1 MEIESHVIDLLPGY
15 VLDLLSTEETVQVA
29 EHLSDCQTC
38 QVELSRLQQVTDELP
53 LALAETTPPAHL
65 KGRLMSTIRSRQA
78 GQLMIGK
85 LTLWQRFTA
94 TVRRRAPA
102 WALALIAV
110 LVIGNMLQWSSIN
123 RFSSQAQP
131 SMQVIA
137 LANTVDSPR
146 AVGTLIIDQ
155 HGHYGTLV
163 VDQLAEL
170 DPEHQYQVWL
180 IQDGKRTS
188 GGLFSVNYAGYASLE
203 LLVPQ
208 PLGQYDAVG
217 ITIEPLGGSPG
228 PTGAKVLGGDIP
240 H

>member
-1 MEIESHVIDLLPGY
+1 MEIDNHVIDLLPAY
-15 VLDLLSTEETVQVA
+15 ALDLLSTEETVQVA
-29 EHLSDCQTC
+29 EHLSGCQTC
-38 QVELSRLQQVTDELP
+38 QVELTRLQHVTDELP
-53 LALAETTPPAHL
+53 LALAQTTPPAHL
-65 KGRLMSTIRSRQA
+65 KGKLMSTIRSRPA
-78 GQLMIGK
+78 RQLVIGK
-85 LTLWQRFTA
+85 LTFWQRFTA
-94 TVRRRAPA
+94 TVRRSAPA

-110 LVIGNMLQWSSIN
+110 LIIGNLLQWSRIN

-180 IQDGKRTS
+180 IQDGERTS

-203 LLVPQ
+203 LLAPQ

-217 ITIEPLGGSPG
+217 ITIEPLGGSLG